1 MLAFN
6 SRDSRVSRHS
16 YNDTMKSEDL
26 RDFIRNRIREDIAKE
41 RVPGSVTTRFPPE
54 PNGYLHIGH
63 AKSICLNFGIA
74 GEFDGLTYLRFDDT
88 NPLAESTDYVAAIQE
103 DIRWLGFDW
112 KDNLTFASDYFPQLY
127 TFAEELISRGRA
139 FVCDLSQEAIRDTR
153 GTFSSPGEE
162 SPFRNRS
169 VQENLELFRRMRK
182 GEFPNGARVLRAKI
196 DMRSPN
202 VNMRDP
208 VLYRIIHADHHR
220 TGADWCIYPMYD
232 FTHCI
237 CDALEGITHSL
248 CTLEFEDHR
257 PLYDWVLDNINI
269 NFHPPQIE
277 FSRLNLEYTLMSKR
291 VLNQLVQHGY
301 VDGWDD
307 PRMPTLAGLRNRGI
321 PPAAIRD
328 FCQRIGVT
336 KQENFIETEL
346 LDYCVR
352 NELEQTTPR
361 CMALRQP
368 LRVDITNF
376 EGEEIELTADWHV
389 KNKELGSRAF
399 SFGPS
404 IFIDRSD
411 FAEDPPPK
419 FKRLVP
425 GGIVR
430 LRYAFIIQCDEVMRD
445 DKGEIESLRARY
457 FPDSKS
463 GSDSSGLR
471 PKGVIQFVSAPNAAR
486 VKIHD
491 YEHLFSSRTPGRQDL
506 ESELNA
512 ASRVVYDGMVEKAI
526 VDHLAPRFQFERIGY
541 YLRSANSKDSA
552 PVFHRAAKLSEG
564 WKPK

>member
-1 MLAFN
+1 ME
-6 SRDSRVSRHS
+6 
-16 YNDTMKSEDL
+16 SEDL
-26 RDFIRNRIREDIAKE
+26 RDFIRNRIREDIASE
-41 RVPGSVTTRFPPE
+41 RVPGTVTTRFPPE

-74 GEFDGLTYLRFDDT
+74 KEFAGVTFLRFDDT
-88 NPLAESTDYVAAIQE
+88 NPLAESSDYVAAIQE

-127 TFAEELISRGRA
+127 TFAEELITRRKA
-139 FVCDLSQEAIRDTR
+139 FVCDLSQDEIRDTR
-153 GTFSSPGEE
+153 GTFNRPGEE
-162 SPFRNRS
+162 SPYRNRS
-169 VQENLELFRRMRK
+169 VQENLDLFRRMRT
-182 GEFPNGARVLRAKI
+182 GEFQNGARVLRAKI

-202 VNMRDP
+202 LNMRDP

-220 TGADWCIYPMYD
+220 TGSDWCIYPMYD

-291 VLNQLVQHGY
+291 VLNKLVQDGQ

-321 PPAAIRD
+321 PAAAVRD
-328 FCQRIGVT
+328 FCRRIGVT
-336 KQENFIETEL
+336 KQDNFIETEL
-346 LDYCVR
+346 LDHCVR

-361 CMALRQP
+361 GMALRHP

-376 EGEEIELTADWHV
+376 DGDEIGLTADWHT
-389 KNKELGSRAF
+389 KNKELGSRDL
-399 SFGPS
+399 SFGPT

-419 FKRLVP
+419 FRRLVP
-425 GGIVR
+425 GGLVR
-430 LRYAFIIQCDEVMRD
+430 LRYAFIIQCDDVIRD
-445 DKGEIESLRARY
+445 NHGEIQSLRASY

-463 GSDSSGLR
+463 GSDTSGLR

-486 VKIHD
+486 VQILD
-491 YEHLFSSRTPGRQDL
+491 YEHLFSSRTPGRDEL

-512 ASRVVYDGMVEKAI
+512 NSRVVHDGVVEKA
-526 VDHLAPRFQFERIGY
+526 VVNHCAPRFQFERIGY
-541 YLRSANSKDSA
+541 YLRGSKKADST
-552 PVFHRAAKLSEG
+552 PVFHRTAKLSEG